1 MSNRDKI
8 LEQFP
13 LAIIHN
19 EYYGLSIIVPVEC
32 KQELI
37 DLLSDYNIGITGLCG
52 NSHGSFYVTIPK
64 Y

>member
-13 LAIIHN
+13 LASIHN
-19 EYYGLSIIVPVEC
+19 EYYGLRIAVSIDD
-32 KQELI
+32 KQSLI
-37 DLLSDYNIGITGLCG
+37 DLLSDYNLPITGLCG
-52 NSHGSFYVTIPK
+52 NSNGSFYVTIPK